1 MQAIDKDGSGSIDPG
16 ELSKLGGNMSKVGAS
31 GDRNDM
37 SGMGN
42 MTNVRNL
49 SNMSHLSNMD
59 NMNSM
64 GNMSN
69 MSNISD
75 MNNTSNMSSAGNMS
89 NATSAEWQLLDQWHE
104 KLTDKYPAVGY
115 TAVEPTAESPL
126 PRELTQTVQLMASRG
141 GLDAEQIAS
150 MLKLEV
156 DKVQATLE
164 ASARRMLDRRPWQ
177 RGASSATT
185 TASAGIL
192 REVGAFVSSPKQ
204 VEDPLLVDDKDEWRV
219 VGVDSPELE

>member
-1 MQAIDKDGSGSIDPG
+1 MSQCMSASELAKHDGSTDSHQLLIALSCSRTPTKATILDVTSGANHYGQGCAYHMFAGRDCSRAFSLGSLDT
-16 ELSKLGGNMSKVGAS
+16 EHLH
-31 GDRNDM
+31 GD
-37 SGMGN
+37 
-42 MTNVRNL
+42 
-49 SNMSHLSNMD
+49 
-59 NMNSM
+59 
-64 GNMSN
+64 
-69 MSNISD
+69 
-75 MNNTSNMSSAGNMS
+75 MS

-104 KLTDKYPAVGY
+104 KLTEKYPAVGY